1 MSDMSGSDSGSDAGM
16 GTDDSRSSSAGSD
29 VAPPDAGD
37 VTDMDDPG
45 AEATSD
51 YVVVPSLL
59 QDSGGAGAGAQASP
73 GVDQSAQS
81 AQSAADTGGQ
91 AGAHTQPISIPQ
103 LAGMRE
109 VGAEAVWS
117 LSGAKPDNGVAR
129 LLDNNVR

>member
-29 VAPPDAGD
+29 AAQPD
-37 VTDMDDPG
+37 VTGDMGDDPG

-51 YVVVPSLL
+51 YVVVPSLV
-59 QDSGGAGAGAQASP
+59 QESGGAGAGAHASP